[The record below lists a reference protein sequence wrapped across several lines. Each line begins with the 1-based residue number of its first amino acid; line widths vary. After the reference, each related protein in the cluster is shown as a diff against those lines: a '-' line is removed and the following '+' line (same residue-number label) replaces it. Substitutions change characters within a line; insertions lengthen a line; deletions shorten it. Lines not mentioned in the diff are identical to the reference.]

1 VAKDVFSWQD
11 LCIDNLFFTF
21 GLAVFSQMVF
31 QWVLI
36 VQCF

>member
-21 GLAVFSQMVF
+21 GLAVFSQMLF
-31 QWVLI
+31 
-36 VQCF
+36 